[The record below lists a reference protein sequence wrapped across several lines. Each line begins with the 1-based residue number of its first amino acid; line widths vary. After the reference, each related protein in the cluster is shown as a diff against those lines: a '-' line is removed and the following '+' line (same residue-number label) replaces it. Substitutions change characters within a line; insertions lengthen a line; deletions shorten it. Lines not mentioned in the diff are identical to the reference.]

1 MAPFHTCPEG
11 VTVGFRMETVVKGTE
26 HASQG
31 RGSAVGVGG
40 CADLSSQHPHPTPS
54 GGTFLAPLCQV
65 MPAPLARRVAMSDSA
80 AELKIKTNTAHS
92 FRGVRSRSVLACE
105 SRL

>member
-31 RGSAVGVGG
+31 RGSVVGVGG
-40 CADLSSQHPHPTPS
+40 CADLSSQHPHLTPS
-54 GGTFLAPLCQV
+54 GGYVPSTSLS
-65 MPAPLARRVAMSDSA
+65 SD
-80 AELKIKTNTAHS
+80 AHS
-92 FRGVRSRSVLACE
+92 TG
-105 SRL
+105 